1 MLDADGRPRYR
12 IDDQGSYSRCRGDDP
27 RSRWRRRPLR
37 RDRDFGIL
45 PRQVARPAAPD
56 RLPVAQGTDGRRAP
70 RAGAADRSAGKLIE
84 PAGARAMA
92 ADTARGAL
100 FRPIVPNQHSRVTY
114 AELFFDLVFVFA
126 VTQISHTL
134 LGNFTPLGALQVML
148 LFLAV
153 WWVWV
158 YTSWI
163 TNWLDPEK
171 TPVRLLLFSLTLGGL
186 VLSTSIPAAFD
197 GRGLWFAIAYAAMQ
211 VGKTVFLWISTPR
224 SRPLA
229 RMNAIRITAWLSM
242 SAIFWIAGG
251 LAQGELRLVLWAIA
265 LAIEY
270 ISPAVRF
277 WIPRF
282 GASSVA
288 DWVIEGGHMA
298 ERCALF
304 VIIALGE
311 SVVVTGATFAEL
323 AWSAENLIAFVTV
336 LAGSIAMWWIYFH
349 IGAEAG
355 SEQISR
361 SSEPGRLARLAYT
374 YLHMPIIAGII
385 VSAVAD
391 ELVLKH
397 PGGHSDLKTVISA
410 IGGPLLFLF
419 GTILFKH
426 SFRGFLQ
433 LSHGFGIIALC
444 VLAWF
449 ASELSPLMLSIL
461 TTAIMI
467 VVAVWESISLQ
478 SGPAE

>member
-1 MLDADGRPRYR
+1 M
-12 IDDQGSYSRCRGDDP
+12 
-27 RSRWRRRPLR
+27 
-37 RDRDFGIL
+37 
-45 PRQVARPAAPD
+45 
-56 RLPVAQGTDGRRAP
+56 TDN
-70 RAGAADRSAGKLIE
+70 
-84 PAGARAMA
+84 
-92 ADTARGAL
+92 ARGGL

-134 LGNFTPLGALQVML
+134 LAHFTPLGVLQVAL

-163 TNWLDPEK
+163 TNWLNPEK
-171 TPVRLLLFSLTLGGL
+171 TPVRLLLFALTLGGL

-211 VGKTVFLWISTPR
+211 VGKTVFLWASTLP
-224 SRPLA
+224 SQSLA
-229 RMNAIRITAWLSM
+229 RANAIRITTWLAM

-251 LAQGELRLVLWAIA
+251 LAEGPSRLVLWAIA
-265 LAIEY
+265 LVIEY

-277 WIPRF
+277 WIPRY

-288 DWVIEGGHMA
+288 DWVVEGGHMA
-298 ERCALF
+298 ERCAGF
-304 VIIALGE
+304 IIIALGE
-311 SVVVTGATFAEL
+311 SIVVTGATFAEL
-323 AWSAENLIAFVTV
+323 TWTTENVLAFVSAFV
-336 LAGSIAMWWIYFH
+336 GCLAMWWIYFH
-349 IGAEAG
+349 KGAESG
-355 SEQISR
+355 SEQISK

-374 YLHMPIIAGII
+374 YLHMPIVAGII

-433 LSHGFGIIALC
+433 LSHGVGIIALC

-467 VVAVWESISLQ
+467 VVAVWESISLR
-478 SGPAE
+478 SGPEE